1 MDNIKS
7 EVLHEAFDK
16 CKDIDLD
23 EAYHL
28 IMSAKSD
35 EEKNFIRS
43 ITDYI
48 LQQKQKKVI
57 AENRF

>member
-1 MDNIKS
+1 MDNNIS
-7 EVLHEAFDK
+7 ELLHETFDK

-23 EAYHL
+23 EAYQL
-28 IMSAKSD
+28 IMNAKSD

-57 AENRF
+57 AENRY

>member
-1 MDNIKS
+1 MKRLTN
-7 EVLHEAFDK
+7 AG
-16 CKDIDLD
+16 IDLD
-23 EAYHL
+23 EAYQL
-28 IMSAKSD
+28 IMNAKSD

-43 ITDYI
+43 MTDYI

>member
-1 MDNIKS
+1 MDNTKS
-7 EVLHEAFDK
+7 EALHEAFDK
-16 CKDIDLD
+16 YKDIDLD
-23 EAYHL
+23 EAYQL

-35 EEKNFIRS
+35 EEKNFIRI

>member
-1 MDNIKS
+1 MDNTKS
-7 EVLHEAFDK
+7 EALHEAFDK

-23 EAYHL
+23 EAYQL

-35 EEKNFIRS
+35 EEKNFIRI